1 MHKPPPASPAG
12 FFSSFDTLELTPGSS
27 SAGLELKHERSLR
40 HLRAFA
46 PVDSPTKTKQGR
58 IRGAMLG
65 ERSHD
70 PWRLQWDLRRHHH
83 AAPAVPSR
91 CKFLTNGS
99 SAAKVRGRAKRRREG
114 GGSARVHEWRARRIS
129 LVSGKST
136 SVQRAP
142 TPL

>member
-1 MHKPPPASPAG
+1 MSAREAPRALVSGDAVAVSEKLGKDVTPRAAASHAQTPARKPSW

-46 PVDSPTKTKQGR
+46 PVDSLTKTKQGR

-83 AAPAVPSR
+83 AAPAVPS
-91 CKFLTNGS
+91 
-99 SAAKVRGRAKRRREG
+99 
-114 GGSARVHEWRARRIS
+114 
-129 LVSGKST
+129 
-136 SVQRAP
+136 
-142 TPL
+142 